1 MGAPARAAL
10 LLACTAGL
18 GGCEAWIAMEAAGV
32 AAQAIGAVLEEHA
45 EQEREDG
52 KPRREP
58 ADLREPGP

>member
-1 MGAPARAAL
+1 
-10 LLACTAGL
+10 
-18 GGCEAWIAMEAAGV
+18 MEAAGV
-32 AAQAIGAVLEEHA
+32 AARAIGAVLEEHA